1 MLILWVSELLHN
13 QQTNVKLIIAA
24 VREYSSTIKSQ
35 KMKRLL
41 NTLMS
46 QSERSISFETVECST
61 CSTSS
66 CLYTPRSAS

>member
-24 VREYSSTIKSQ
+24 VRVYSSTIKSQ

-46 QSERSISFETVECST
+46 QSERSISFETVEFP
-61 CSTSS
+61 
-66 CLYTPRSAS
+66 LV

>member
-61 CSTSS
+61 CS